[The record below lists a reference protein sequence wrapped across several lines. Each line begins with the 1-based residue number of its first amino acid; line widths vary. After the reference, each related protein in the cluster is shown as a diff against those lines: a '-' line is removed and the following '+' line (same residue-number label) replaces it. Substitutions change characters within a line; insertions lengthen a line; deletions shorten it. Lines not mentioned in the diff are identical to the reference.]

1 MAAGLMVRQP
11 VKVLAQLLL
20 SALIEAALLVA
31 DASPERS
38 AGVRPRAEVRQ
49 GLITLFAGLSVP
61 PA

>member
-1 MAAGLMVRQP
+1 
-11 VKVLAQLLL
+11 VLAQLLL

-31 DASPERS
+31 DASQSDQR
-38 AGVRPRAEVRQ
+38 ATVRAEVRQ